1 MATAMLFKLSDD
13 ARYSVVLFMLYI
25 YALTRLHMCPFNLL
39 HFNNLRLNVNINYKI
54 NIKVLI
60 DFQDINFI
68 VLHSNI
74 IQNR

>member
-1 MATAMLFKLSDD
+1 MLFLFDD
-13 ARYSVVLFMLYI
+13 ARYSDVLFILYI
-25 YALTRLHMCPFNLL
+25 YVLTWLHMCPFNLL
-39 HFNNLRLNVNINYKI
+39 HFNYLRLNVNINYKI

-68 VLHSNI
+68 VLHSII